1 MAEYAQF
8 LKDLF
13 AQRNA
18 GRRARLAEEIAVMRE
33 LPARRM
39 ESAKR
44 ERVKVDSGSLI
55 HVERN
60 SYSVNSRLIGA
71 QVEARLYLDHV
82 EVWYGQRKVEDLPRL
97 RGRGKHRIDYRHIIE
112 WLVRKPGAFENY
124 RYQEDLF
131 PTSRFRMAYD
141 ALRESTPL
149 RAGKEYLKILKL
161 AAETGE
167 VQVDQALRELLAGE
181 EEVGITVE
189 VIGAMLAQLD
199 TIAPV
204 TMVEVALVDLAG
216 FDQLCTEMLAMS
228 AVADVR
234 PALLEH
240 LKDLHL
246 PTVRECYED
255 TARQAERETLSY
267 EQYLLEVITRE
278 CEQRRKSKVQRLLKD
293 SALPLEK
300 SLPNFDL
307 KRLPAKAARQLRTLL
322 DGSFL
327 DRKENVLVFGN
338 PGSGKSHLLTA
349 LAQELVVVKERKM
362 HFTKCA
368 LLMQDLLAAKR
379 DLRLSREIKRLS
391 RYDGLI
397 IDDLGYLQ
405 QSRDDMEVVF
415 TLLAERYERGSV
427 LMTSN
432 LPFSKWEAI
441 FKDAMMTAAAIDRL
455 VHHSVIIEL
464 NIPSYRVEHAKKNQ
478 QAESQG
484 ESG

>member
-1 MAEYAQF
+1 MH
-8 LKDLF
+8 
-13 AQRNA
+13 
-18 GRRARLAEEIAVMRE
+18 G
-33 LPARRM
+33 
-39 ESAKR
+39 
-44 ERVKVDSGSLI
+44 
-55 HVERN
+55 
-60 SYSVNSRLIGA
+60 
-71 QVEARLYLDHV
+71 
-82 EVWYGQRKVEDLPRL
+82 
-97 RGRGKHRIDYRHIIE
+97 
-112 WLVRKPGAFENY
+112 
-124 RYQEDLF
+124 
-131 PTSRFRMAYD
+131 D
-141 ALRESTPL
+141 A
-149 RAGKEYLKILKL
+149 
-161 AAETGE
+161 
-167 VQVDQALRELLAGE
+167 
-181 EEVGITVE
+181 
-189 VIGAMLAQLD
+189 
-199 TIAPV
+199 
-204 TMVEVALVDLAG
+204 
-216 FDQLCTEMLAMS
+216 AMS

-234 PALLEH
+234 PALLEQ
-240 LKDLHL
+240 LKDLRL

-255 TARQAERETLSY
+255 TARRAEREALSY

-278 CEQRRKSKVQRLLKD
+278 CEQRRKSKIQRLLKD
-293 SALPLEK
+293 SLLPLEK
-300 SLPNFDL
+300 SLQNFDL

-349 LAQELVVVKERKM
+349 LAQELVVGKERKV

-391 RYDGLI
+391 RFDGLI

-478 QAESQG
+478 QAESQAENG
-484 ESG
+484 

>member
-1 MAEYAQF
+1 
-8 LKDLF
+8 
-13 AQRNA
+13 
-18 GRRARLAEEIAVMRE
+18 
-33 LPARRM
+33 
-39 ESAKR
+39 
-44 ERVKVDSGSLI
+44 
-55 HVERN
+55 
-60 SYSVNSRLIGA
+60 
-71 QVEARLYLDHV
+71 
-82 EVWYGQRKVEDLPRL
+82 
-97 RGRGKHRIDYRHIIE
+97 
-112 WLVRKPGAFENY
+112 
-124 RYQEDLF
+124 
-131 PTSRFRMAYD
+131 
-141 ALRESTPL
+141 
-149 RAGKEYLKILKL
+149 
-161 AAETGE
+161 
-167 VQVDQALRELLAGE
+167 
-181 EEVGITVE
+181 
-189 VIGAMLAQLD
+189 
-199 TIAPV
+199 
-204 TMVEVALVDLAG
+204 
-216 FDQLCTEMLAMS
+216 MS
-228 AVADVR
+228 AAADVR
-234 PALLEH
+234 PALIGH

-255 TARQAERETLSY
+255 TARRAERETLSY
-267 EQYLLEVITRE
+267 EQYLLEVISRE
-278 CEQRRKSKVQRLLKD
+278 CEQRRKSKVQRLLKE

-300 SLPNFDL
+300 SLQNFDL
-307 KRLPAKAARQLRTLL
+307 KRLPVKAARQLKTLL

-327 DRKENVLVFGN
+327 DRRENVLVFGN

-349 LAQELVVVKERKM
+349 LAQELVVVRERKM

-379 DLRLSREIKRLS
+379 DLRLSREIKRLG

-478 QAESQG
+478 QAENKDEG
-484 ESG
+484 E